1 MDSNSRSS
9 SEDSETRRSVPTF
22 VRWIV
27 LIAIILLAA
36 FLILLFA
43 RWIYHKVSDKSEPP
57 VKPVNQAA
65 PRDNLQSEA
74 ENRAHQQNSPAPSAP
89 NPNTV
94 PNSGP
99 GNVIGV
105 FAFSSLAAGGLH
117 YIISV
122 RRFNKS
128 GV

>member
-1 MDSNSRSS
+1 MESNSRSS
-9 SEDSETRRSVPTF
+9 SEDPETRRSIPPF

-43 RWIYHKVSDKSEPP
+43 RWIYQKVNDKSEPP
-57 VKPVNQAA
+57 AKPVNQAA
-65 PRDNLQSEA
+65 PRDNLLSE
-74 ENRAHQQNSPAPSAP
+74 EEKRAQQQNNVAQTAP

>member
-1 MDSNSRSS
+1 MESNSRNN
-9 SEDSETRRSVPTF
+9 SEVPQTRRSVPPF

-27 LIAIILLAA
+27 LIAVILLAA

-43 RWIYHKVSDKSEPP
+43 RWVYQKLSDKSEPP
-57 VKPVNQAA
+57 AKPVNQTA
-65 PRDNLQSEA
+65 PRDNLQSE
-74 ENRAHQQNSPAPSAP
+74 EETRAQQQNSAAQTAP

>member
-1 MDSNSRSS
+1 MENNSRSS
-9 SEDSETRRSVPTF
+9 SEDSETRRSVPPF
-22 VRWIV
+22 VRWVV
-27 LIAIILLAA
+27 LIAVILLAA
-36 FLILLFA
+36 LLILLFA
-43 RWIYHKVSDKSEPP
+43 RWIYQKVNDKSEPP
-57 VKPVNQAA
+57 AKPVNQAA
-65 PRDNLQSEA
+65 PRDNLSPEEEA
-74 ENRAHQQNSPAPSAP
+74 RAPQQNSTNQTAP